1 MLNMNFR
8 SKILFQPS
16 FHDNLEVVLT
26 AEHISLELIPQ
37 LISVVHLESK
47 EKLSVQEFKK
57 LKEYRNQNIRS
68 EKRRWKETHDLTS
81 KESNIIF
88 TLIKDLVINKE
99 VDDRIIL
106 DGIRVDCEFNN
117 DLISEDFN
125 FHSPDSSMR
134 SYELANQIIDLCFQ
148 KFESSKA
155 LEAIELVERYFEFH
169 SPWKIVSTDPFTC
182 RFYGRLSIHDQEEL
196 NQFIESIENQD
207 RILIDL
213 SNFEGMGT
221 ILYDSF
227 RKLNSN
233 IPNINWLVQEEND
246 WVIQQL
252 LEIGIDQN
260 EIIKKRA

>member
-1 MLNMNFR
+1 MFNMNFH

-16 FHDNLEVVLT
+16 FDENLEVVLT
-26 AEHISLELIPQ
+26 GEYITLELIPQ

-47 EKLSVQEFKK
+47 EKLSAQEFKE

-81 KESNIIF
+81 KESNIILP
-88 TLIKDLVINKE
+88 LIKDLVINKE

-134 SYELANQIIDLCFQ
+134 SYEFANQIIDLCFQ

-155 LEAIELVERYFEFH
+155 LEAIELVERYFGFH
-169 SPWKIVSTDPFTC
+169 FPWKIVNTDPFTC

-196 NQFIESIENQD
+196 NQFIESIANQD